1 MSHPE
6 TNKAVAHRYMK
17 ALIDGDIATIE
28 GLQHPDVPMP
38 IIIAAPPQS
47 IIMFSSY
54 VRGWKFPLAGYV
66 ICGLAADATSGC
78 F

>member
-1 MSHPE
+1 MGADAGQGQ
-6 TNKAVAHRYMK
+6 T
-17 ALIDGDIATIE
+17 T
-28 GLQHPDVPMP
+28 PMP